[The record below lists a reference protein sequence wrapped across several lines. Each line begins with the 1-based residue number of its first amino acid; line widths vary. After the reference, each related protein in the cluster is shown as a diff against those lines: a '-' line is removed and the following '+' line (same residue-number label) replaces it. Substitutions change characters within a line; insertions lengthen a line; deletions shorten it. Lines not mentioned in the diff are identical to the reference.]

1 MLSATLG
8 ELLKRARKQM
18 GISREELARRGE
30 VSTRLVAEVERG
42 QRPNVSLESAMKLL
56 NLVGVTISAKAPD
69 GATADIMDA
78 NSAAIQRAARAS
90 LRRRTWT
97 GRHVSLKNEGTSP
110 DFGGSRVERLSA
122 VSRISVQA
130 FSVSKASAKR

>member
-8 ELLKRARKQM
+8 GLLKLARKQM
-18 GISREELARRGE
+18 GLSREELARRGD

-42 QRPNVSLESAMKLL
+42 QRPNVSLESTLRLL
-56 NLVGVTISAKAPD
+56 NLVGVTISANAPD
-69 GATADIMDA
+69 GTTAGIGDA

-97 GRHVSLKNEGTSP
+97 GRHVPLRREADPLNPHRSSVG
-110 DFGGSRVERLSA
+110 RLSA
-122 VSRISVQA
+122 ASRVSMQA
-130 FSVSKASAKR
+130 FSVSKALTKR